1 MHAPTWTASPVV
13 MGSKEKRR
21 LGAQNKNKLNGKHF
35 IKSNLHKHI
44 YKIYSY
50 KVYKDL
56 LDMGCF

>member
-35 IKSNLHKHI
+35 MKSDLHKHI
-44 YKIYSY
+44 YKILESI
-50 KVYKDL
+50 
-56 LDMGCF
+56 